1 MKIVVSYDISDDKR
15 RREVA
20 KILEGHGYR
29 VQYSVFE
36 CELDLKQIGKLHR
49 KLRPFVKPKDLDSI
63 RFYPLSTHSASQ
75 IQVIGNDMAR
85 SLGIIAI
92 VANPE

>member
-36 CELDLKQIGKLHR
+36 CDLTKKQLLKLQR
-49 KLRPFVKPKDLDSI
+49 KLKPLVKGQEMESI
-63 RFYPLSTHSASQ
+63 RFYPLSAVSAGA
-75 IQVIGNDMAR
+75 IQVMGHDLAR
-85 SLGIIAI
+85 TLGA
-92 VANPE
+92 VAVV